1 MRPLTITLPPDLLAQ
16 VRSGERRTV
25 AHRRNPRIDRYFA
38 AKTPDRAKIN
48 GTTYPIA
55 GIEETPTEWR
65 IHLSTDPATCKH
77 PPSRL
82 YAWTG
87 ADALGKFTAVVC
99 CLCGSV
105 LHC

>member
-1 MRPLTITLPPDLLAQ
+1 MRPLTITLPPELLAQ
-16 VRSGERRTV
+16 VRSGKKRIVST
-25 AHRRNPRIDRYFA
+25 RRNPRKDRYFA
-38 AKTPDRAKIN
+38 AKSPTEAKIN
-48 GTTYPIA
+48 GVLYRIA
-55 GIEETPTEWR
+55 RIEETPTEWR
-65 IHLSTDPATCKH
+65 IHLSADPATCKH

-99 CLCGSV
+99 CLCGSI